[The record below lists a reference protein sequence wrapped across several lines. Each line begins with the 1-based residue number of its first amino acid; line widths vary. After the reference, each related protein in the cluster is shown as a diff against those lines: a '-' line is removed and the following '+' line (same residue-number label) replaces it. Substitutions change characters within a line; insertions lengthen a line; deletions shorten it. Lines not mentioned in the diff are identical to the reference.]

1 MMATIAFVAIFSA
14 ILVFFVDELLA
25 YVKKLTARPYALLLF
40 SLLLA
45 SALVEMFETGCL
57 WALVTVWIGFLLLIQ
72 WVAQH
77 LFFHTGAELLAKL
90 FVVVGGALCPI
101 ALASAIDLWH
111 KKRSLI
117 VSKSL
122 KKPGY
127 VSGLLVWVVLV
138 LLLALGPPGSDFSG

>member
-45 SALVEMFETGCL
+45 SALVEMYEHRFL
-57 WALVTVWIGFLLLIQ
+57 WGLVTVWIGFLLLIQ

-77 LFFHTGAELLAKL
+77 IFFHTGAQFLAKL
-90 FVVVGGALCPI
+90 LVVVVVTLCPI
-101 ALASAIDLWH
+101 ALASAMDLWH

-117 VSKSL
+117 VTKSL

-127 VSGLLVWVVLV
+127 ASGLFVWVVMV